1 MYKGSK
7 MKRIK
12 FSNVGGLE
20 KVKREIKLSII
31 YPMERPDLYNLYM
44 SGGSSILLYGPPG
57 CGKTLIA
64 RAVAGEVK
72 SNFYNVKIVDLLSRW
87 HGVTDKNIQN
97 VFLEAKKNA
106 PSVLF
111 FDEIDG
117 ISGSKGFTKDQFEKR
132 ILNTFLTE
140 MDGFEG
146 VGDVRVLAATNAPWD
161 VESALIRPGR
171 FDKLLFVP
179 PPDID
184 SRVDIFKIH
193 LRKRPIAKE
202 LDFKKLSG
210 LTEGYSGADIK
221 EICEAA
227 SRIPLEEAIE
237 GKPQRDIDMN
247 DLLYSIENRPSSVIS
262 WLKEA
267 ELQIVRS
274 GRENLFKEMMNFI
287 EGIKGDLSESVF
299 GYM

>member
-1 MYKGSK
+1 
-7 MKRIK
+7 MKRTK

-31 YPMERPDLYNLYM
+31 YPMERPVLYDRYM

-57 CGKTLIA
+57 CGKTLIS

-72 SNFYNVKIVDLLSRW
+72 ANFYNIKIVDLLSRW

-97 VFLEAKKNA
+97 TFLEAKNNA
-106 PSVLF
+106 PAILF

-140 MDGFEG
+140 MDGFEDG
-146 VGDVRVLAATNAPWD
+146 GNVKVLAATNAPWD

-171 FDKLLFVP
+171 FDKLLFVS

-184 SRVDIFKIH
+184 SRVEIFRIH
-193 LRKRPIAKE
+193 LEKRPISKE
-202 LDFKKLSG
+202 LDFKKLSE

-221 EICEAA
+221 EICDEAA
-227 SRIPLEEAIE
+227 RVPLEEAIE
-237 GKPQRDIDMN
+237 GKPQRDIGMG
-247 DLLYSIENRPSSVIS
+247 DLLYSIENRPSSVTS

-267 ELQIVRS
+267 EIQIVRS
-274 GRENLFKEMMNFI
+274 GRENLFKDMIDYI
-287 EGIKGDLSESVF
+287 EVARSSLSEPVS
-299 GYM
+299 GYI